1 MAGNRRCDHG
11 GVPGAEDARSILSL
25 GMSPSP
31 AKSLGGGRPV
41 GGPLGA
47 AAEEAIGRR
56 FALARPSEGGGD
68 ALGSRGAVGLGR
80 GIGLIFGAALN
91 PGGTTAAGAFASTR
105 CTSFMPHGAR
115 TSGCVELRP
124 MTIPMDGGP
133 GTDEA
138 AEGAEIYTPDQYGS
152 VSQLGGVGGGSF
164 PRTASAA
171 DL

>member
-47 AAEEAIGRR
+47 A
-56 FALARPSEGGGD
+56 FARTTKGGGGPLGNAG
-68 ALGSRGAVGLGR
+68 ALGLGEVL
-80 GIGLIFGAALN
+80 GLICGAALN
-91 PGGTTAAGAFASTR
+91 PGGTTAAGAF
-105 CTSFMPHGAR
+105 
-115 TSGCVELRP
+115 GCVDGCP
-124 MTIPMDGGP
+124 MAIPMDGGP

-138 AEGAEIYTPDQYGS
+138 ALGPAIYTPDQYGS
-152 VSQLGGVGGGSF
+152 VSQGGVGGGSF
-164 PRTASAA
+164 ERTASAA